1 MAFSTWA
8 LVHTLLVA
16 IATGTALLTFVLACA
31 YTAKLQSTFEWYDPA
46 GAELIAASVILL
58 LSLPVLHFLFH
69 RRNSTHVLSSIL
81 VELVLVFVLWCLFVG
96 GAGALSSGFGW
107 VWWGWT
113 STISGTGKA
122 TQAFA
127 WLTWVDLTLLLAFL
141 LTFAIFGHRNKGSQA
156 WTQPIAYDSTTMG
169 GTRHDAMT
177 TEAKNAPVVGGGGNM
192 GTAAA
197 APTQQPATTMV

>member
-1 MAFSTWA
+1 VSFTCPSSRRP
-8 LVHTLLVA
+8 L
-16 IATGTALLTFVLACA
+16 FLADR
-31 YTAKLQSTFEWYDPA
+31 L
-46 GAELIAASVILL
+46 ASAR
-58 LSLPVLHFLFH
+58 SHFLFH

-113 STISGTGKA
+113 NTISGTGKA

-141 LTFAIFGHRNKGSQA
+141 LTFAIFGHRNHGSQA
-156 WTQPIAYDSTTMG
+156 WTQPIVYDTTATG
-169 GTRHDAMT
+169 ARGNAVAAET
-177 TEAKNAPVVGGGGNM
+177 KQAPVGNM
-192 GTAAA
+192 AT
-197 APTQQPATTMV
+197 QPATTTAAPVTV